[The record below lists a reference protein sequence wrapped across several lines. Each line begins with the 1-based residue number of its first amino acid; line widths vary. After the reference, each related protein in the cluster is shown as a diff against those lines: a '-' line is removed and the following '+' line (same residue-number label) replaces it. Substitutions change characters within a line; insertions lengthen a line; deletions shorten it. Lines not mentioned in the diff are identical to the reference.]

1 MANVTGTF
9 SGTGQSG
16 TFVTQGGATTKKSHP
31 SRFNVS
37 MNFVGTASVTLERS
51 FDGGTTWFT
60 VAVYTGSASIMREE
74 IEQSVG
80 YRLNCTAHTDNV
92 VYRLSS

>member
-16 TFVTQGGATTKKSHP
+16 TFVTSGAATTKKSHP

-37 MNFVGTASVTLERS
+37 LNFAGTASVTLERS
-51 FDGGTTWFT
+51 FDGSVWFP
-60 VAVYTGSASIMREE
+60 VAVYTASASIMREE
-74 IEQSVG
+74 VEQSVF

-92 VYRLSS
+92 VYRLSA